1 MKRILMFAG
10 LLIVIVVS
18 YIVFVTLAYLVLLL
32 SAFGAPVHVWKL
44 VTDWCEK
51 S

>member
-1 MKRILMFAG
+1 MKRILMFVG
-10 LLIVIVVS
+10 LLPVLVVA
-18 YIVFVTLAYLVLLL
+18 YLIAVTLGYAVLLL

-51 S
+51 R